1 MFIRLPDIKGLN
13 LMDNRIAEKFKDL
26 RNNDQKALI
35 TFITAGDPDLDT
47 TFNVVEEMIDKGIDI
62 LEIGIPFSDP
72 LAEGPTIEK
81 ASYRALAGNT
91 TTDDVFNLVEKLR
104 NRHEI
109 PILLMLYVNL
119 IYKYGIEKFM
129 KRCAAVGVDGLIIPD
144 LPFEEVEEVREFAQ
158 VENIVVINLVAPTT
172 KDERLKKI
180 VNESEGF
187 IYCVSSLGVTGE
199 RKNITT
205 DLGDFYMRLRKET
218 DLPLALG
225 FGLSNKEQIDGLAGN
240 WDGYIVGSAIVNI
253 IAKYGKYA
261 PVQVGKF
268 IKSLKD

>member
-1 MFIRLPDIKGLN
+1 
-13 LMDNRIAEKFKDL
+13 MDNRITSKFREL
-26 RNNDQKALI
+26 RDNHKKALI
-35 TFITAGDPDLDT
+35 TFLTAGDPDLDT
-47 TFNVVEEMIDKGIDI
+47 TFMVVEEMIDKGIDL

-81 ASYRALAGNT
+81 ASYRALSSNT
-91 TTDDVFNLVEKLR
+91 TTDDVFTLVEKLR
-104 NRHEI
+104 QRHEL

-119 IYKYGIEKFM
+119 IFKYGIEKFM
-129 KRCAAVGVDGLIIPD
+129 KRCAAVGIDGLIIPD
-144 LPFEEVEEVREFAQ
+144 LPFEEVDEVRGFAKL
-158 VENIVVINLVAPTT
+158 ENIVIINLVAPTT

-205 DLGDFYMRLRKET
+205 DLGEFYNRLRQET
-218 DLPLALG
+218 ELPLALG
-225 FGLSNKEQIDGLAGN
+225 FGLSSREQIDGLTGN
-240 WDGYIVGSAIVNI
+240 WDGHIVGSAIVNI
-253 IAKYGKYA
+253 IAQYGKDA
-261 PVQVGKF
+261 PLQVGEF